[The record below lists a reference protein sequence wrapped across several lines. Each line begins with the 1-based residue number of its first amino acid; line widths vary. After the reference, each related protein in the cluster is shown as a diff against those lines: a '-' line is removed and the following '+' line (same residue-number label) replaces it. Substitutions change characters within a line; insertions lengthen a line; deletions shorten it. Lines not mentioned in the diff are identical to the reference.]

1 MSNTANTKRSKSW
14 TAITQSAKTL
24 FWKYGIRK
32 VTVEEIC
39 KEAGVSKMTF
49 YRNFKNKNEV
59 AEQVLVNLAN
69 KGFEDYQNIMR
80 QEIPFPDKVTQI
92 IELKHQASNGISQ
105 EFVNDIYEYNH
116 ANLQNKIAEYR
127 QRTIRELKK
136 DLEKAQQ
143 DGWIRKDLKIDFVI
157 YIINSMNEK
166 MQDKAL
172 MAMYDSPID
181 LIMDLTKF
189 CFYGISPMNKN

>member
-1 MSNTANTKRSKSW
+1 
-14 TAITQSAKTL
+14 
-24 FWKYGIRK
+24 
-32 VTVEEIC
+32 
-39 KEAGVSKMTF
+39 
-49 YRNFKNKNEV
+49 
-59 AEQVLVNLAN
+59 
-69 KGFEDYQNIMR
+69 MR

-127 QRTIRELKK
+127 QRTMRELKK

-143 DGWIRKDLKIDFVI
+143 EGWIRQDLKIDFVI

-189 CFYGISPMNKN
+189 CFYGISPMNKK